1 MKDPEDREPG
11 DEPRILIAAFN
22 GWSDAGNAAT
32 LALTH
37 LEQSLNVDTV
47 HVIGADGYID
57 LQMYRPVVSTR
68 PDGSRHIQWPD
79 ARLLAPVI
87 TPDQANSV
95 IPDDP
100 EEESEP
106 SHQATTLQGDPVTNL
121 FLFHA
126 TEPSHQWLNYAD
138 EVLDLVN
145 VWDIDI
151 VVFLGAMF
159 SDAPHT
165 RPIVVNLISD
175 DQEIRAEFDGEES
188 SYEGPV
194 GITSI
199 LSQYLAEEGIP
210 TVSLWAQVPH
220 YVHSA
225 PSPKA
230 TLALLDQCEVLLDIV
245 IPRRTLLEEA
255 NDWERNIDTLASQ
268 DEEMTRYIERLE
280 DARDSI
286 DGPESTGEAIAH
298 EFEKFLQIRPNDP
311 PASRTPDNATSTSD
325 PSLPE
330 SPAEEA
336 PSPEGAPSTDDEH
349 DDGEGS

>member
-1 MKDPEDREPG
+1 MKDPEDRESN

-57 LQMYRPVVSTR
+57 LQMYRPVVSIN
-68 PDGSRHIQWPD
+68 PDGSRQIQWPD

-87 TPDQANSV
+87 TPEQLDADQQH
-95 IPDDP
+95 
-100 EEESEP
+100 ESAAERGM
-106 SHQATTLQGDPVTNL
+106 SHHATTLQGEPVTNL
-121 FLFHA
+121 FLFHG

-138 EVLDLVN
+138 EVLELVN

-175 DQEIRAEFDGEES
+175 DPEIRAEFDGEES
-188 SYEGPV
+188 TYEGPV

-199 LSQYLAEEGIP
+199 LSQVLAEEGIP

-245 IPRRTLLEEA
+245 IPRRTLLQEA
-255 NDWERNIDTLASQ
+255 NDWERNIDALASQ

-298 EFEKFLQIRPNDP
+298 EFEKFLQIRPNDQQ
-311 PASRTPDNATSTSD
+311 ASKHPEIGFQPKSPEDTTQDGD
-325 PSLPE
+325 E
-330 SPAEEA
+330 SPSEEA
-336 PSPEGAPSTDDEH
+336 
-349 DDGEGS
+349 